1 MSMYNYNAILRFAG
15 LNEEKH
21 GATLKTVLAVLVRIG
36 IPYTVEAS
44 RYKTSGRGSY
54 WYDDSDLYHYTI
66 KMIDKINHGEK
77 IHKSSK
83 TRDVLYSMRFVLHNM
98 LWNSTRVPQRIEVHC
113 EYKEVKKLEKILVKH
128 AEVYEFDFNAYSPV
142 DLTVRRK
149 VKAEYTYYSHVVRL
163 KGARLTVEG
172 HGKSGRKFKHDFPSV
187 DKATKWAEEHLIP
200 KMF

>member
-1 MSMYNYNAILRFAG
+1 MMYNYNGIKRFAG
-15 LNEEKH
+15 LNEDKY
-21 GATLKTVLAVLVRIG
+21 GATLKTVLAEMVRIG
-36 IPYTVEAS
+36 ISYTVEES

-54 WYDDSDLYHYTI
+54 LYDDSDLYRYTI

-77 IHKSSK
+77 VHCKSK
-83 TRDVLYSMRFVLHNM
+83 TRDVLYAMRDVLHNM
-98 LWNSTRVPQRIEVHC
+98 LWNSTRIPHRTKTYC
-113 EYKEVKKLEKILVKH
+113 EYKEVKKLERILEKH

-142 DLTVRRK
+142 DLKVRRK
-149 VKAEYTYYSHVVRL
+149 VKAKYTYYSHIIRL

-172 HGKSGRKFKHDFPSV
+172 HGKAGRHFIHDFPSV